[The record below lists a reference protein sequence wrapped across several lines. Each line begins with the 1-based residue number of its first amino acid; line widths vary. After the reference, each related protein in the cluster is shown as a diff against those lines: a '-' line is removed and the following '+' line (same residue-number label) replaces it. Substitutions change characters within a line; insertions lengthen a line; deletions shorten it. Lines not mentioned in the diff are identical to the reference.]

1 MAYTHSKSDVMMTA
15 SSLSAT
21 TSGVVAQWAPGNVPH
36 IIRAFSISYTATGNT
51 SSGLTVALQHL
62 DLTSGSTASA
72 IATLV
77 GTSSDLAGHVV
88 YKTVTSE
95 VVVKPG
101 EQVQVDITGA
111 ASGDC
116 NFIPC
121 IYVEPKWEVP
131 GNNTNMRATT

>member
-1 MAYTHSKSDVMMTA
+1 MMSAT
-15 SSLSAT
+15 SLSAT
-21 TSGVVAQWAPGNVPH
+21 TSGVVSYWAPTAVPH
-36 IIRAFSISYTATGNT
+36 IIRSFGIAYTATGNT

-77 GTSSDLAGHVV
+77 GVSSDIAGHVV

-95 VVVKPG
+95 VVVQPG
-101 EQVQVDITGA
+101 ERVQVDITGA

-116 NFIPC
+116 SFHPV
-121 IYVEPKWEVP
+121 IYVEPKWEMP
-131 GNNTNMRATT
+131 ANNSNMRATT